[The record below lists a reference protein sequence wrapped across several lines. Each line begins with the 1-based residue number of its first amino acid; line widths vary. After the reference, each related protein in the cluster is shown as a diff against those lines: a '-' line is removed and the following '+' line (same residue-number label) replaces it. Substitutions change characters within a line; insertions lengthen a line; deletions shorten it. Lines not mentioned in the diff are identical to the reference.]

1 MKAVFLAAGRGSRLG
16 ASDLPKPLW
25 EIGPRGPD
33 DPTPETILGRQIDV
47 LKRCGVKEIA
57 VVVGFRADLVRE
69 KLADRGVT
77 FVENTHPDITAS
89 GSAHSFSFAARSKF
103 APLDGKQPCL
113 LFDADLVYER
123 AVLDTILRADE
134 SCLLVVP
141 DVGADSEEVR
151 VYGRGSVPVRIGKG
165 IGPPLSDGL
174 ELIGEATGI
183 VRFEAQDH
191 ALVRA
196 QLDWLLEYGYAR
208 IASEHEELAQYLM
221 LSGALGATCCE
232 PGLLFMEADFPE
244 DFERVRAEVYPR
256 ILERDGA

>member
-103 APLDGKQPCL
+103 AASRCV
-113 LFDADLVYER
+113 LVAR
-123 AVLDTILRADE
+123 MTSGWCFSATRRML
-134 SCLLVVP
+134 P
-141 DVGADSEEVR
+141 
-151 VYGRGSVPVRIGKG
+151 
-165 IGPPLSDGL
+165 L
-174 ELIGEATGI
+174 ELTP
-183 VRFEAQDH
+183 
-191 ALVRA
+191 LV
-196 QLDWLLEYGYAR
+196 QLTKGMAPV
-208 IASEHEELAQYLM
+208 
-221 LSGALGATCCE
+221 LS
-232 PGLLFMEADFPE
+232 
-244 DFERVRAEVYPR
+244 
-256 ILERDGA
+256 